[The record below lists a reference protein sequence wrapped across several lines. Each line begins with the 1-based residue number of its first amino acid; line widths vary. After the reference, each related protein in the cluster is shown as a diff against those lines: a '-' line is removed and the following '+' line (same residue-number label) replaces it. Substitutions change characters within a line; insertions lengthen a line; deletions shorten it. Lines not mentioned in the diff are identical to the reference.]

1 MEKVLMFET
10 SNSLRYWYKYIINYL
25 RENKRIFKAYLYSRE
40 IWINGNRIMFKTHI
54 DNTFKIGRRET
65 LYYHNIEKRLS
76 ENFQVTLRS
85 ILNG

>member
-1 MEKVLMFET
+1 
-10 SNSLRYWYKYIINYL
+10 
-25 RENKRIFKAYLYSRE
+25 
-40 IWINGNRIMFKTHI
+40 MFKTHI

-65 LYYHNIEKRLS
+65 LYYHNMEKRLS